1 MSRFTAARTRFRKLQ
16 ARKAKFEIDL
26 STFRDNLWKIGQ
38 ELPKEKRKIVL
49 AGGAAY
55 ASSAAKNTPPDAGK
69 NEISP
74 VYYEDGVDYRSSSAS
89 RPHGRRRIYDLLAL
103 ARNPATGH
111 NRSLYGKLLRQ
122 GYTHVVS
129 MHRPRGKLIR
139 HYCRSLAEAKQYAHE
154 NYRGLYRASW
164 GLGFK
169 KIQKQPPPAFN
180 KYAARRPDLRK
191 TALKLNNFRY
201 DTNTDTLSITNEAI
215 PSGESFVKFMD
226 TAASSAALK
235 TMNKRIVALMKRKY
249 DL

>member
-1 MSRFTAARTRFRKLQ
+1 MSSLRAARAKLRKLK
-16 ARKAKFEIDL
+16 ARKAEFEIDL
-26 STFRDNLWKIGQ
+26 SAFSDNLWKIGQ

-55 ASSAAKNTPPDAGK
+55 ASSAAKNTPPDARK

-129 MHRPRGKLIR
+129 MRRPRGKLTR
-139 HYCRSLAEAKQYAHE
+139 HYCRSLTEAKQYAHE
-154 NYRGLYRASW
+154 DYRGLYRASW

-180 KYAARRPDLRK
+180 KYASRRPDLRK
-191 TALKLNNFRY
+191 AALKLSKFHY
-201 DTNTDTLSITNEAI
+201 DPATDTLTIANEAI
-215 PSGESFVKFMD
+215 PAGESFVNFMD
-226 TAASSAALK
+226 EAASSAALK
-235 TMNKRIVALMKRKY
+235 TMNKRIAALMKRKY